1 MSCITAYSWRPNPE
15 RMSLRI
21 ARQKVLSALRLSL
34 SLLVPVAALYA
45 CQPLPQP
52 ETSQDRQPP
61 STWPEFDYARSAA
74 AGRRVYRLEPD
85 ATQIDVVVRRDGPLA
100 RFGHDHVLSVGRP
113 EGFLQL
119 DDQRF
124 AGRADLRFRID
135 QLTVDSPVA
144 RDRYGL
150 DTNPDDD
157 AIRATRKNLMDHVVD
172 AERWPWAT
180 LVMEEFQQQGGH
192 SSAVLSIGINGS
204 SHTSRQPFRLNR
216 AGDDI
221 VVEGFFILHQTDLG
235 IEPFSALGGGLRV
248 ADPMEIHFHIEAG
261 PWQ

>member
-1 MSCITAYSWRPNPE
+1 MP
-15 RMSLRI
+15 LRTMN
-21 ARQKVLSALRLSL
+21 RSMHPALRLAL
-34 SLLVPVAALYA
+34 ALLLPVAVLCA

-52 ETSQDRQPP
+52 ERSRGQE
-61 STWPEFDYARSAA
+61 SASAWPDYDYPRSAA
-74 AGRRVYRLEPD
+74 AGRRVYRLDPG

-172 AERWPWAT
+172 AERFPWAT

-204 SHTSRQPFRLNR
+204 SHTSRQPFRLHQ
-216 AGDDI
+216 AGSRI
-221 VVEGFFILHQTDLG
+221 VAEGSVIMHQTELG
-235 IEPFSALGGGLRV
+235 IEPFSTLGGGLRV
-248 ADPMEIHFHIEAG
+248 ADPMEIHFRIEAS
-261 PWQ
+261 PWE

>member
-1 MSCITAYSWRPNPE
+1 
-15 RMSLRI
+15 MSLPM
-21 ARQKVLSALRLSL
+21 ARQKVLPALRLTL
-34 SLLVPVAALYA
+34 SLLVPVAALCA

-52 ETSQDRQPP
+52 EPSQDRESS
-61 STWPEFDYARSAA
+61 STWPEYDYARSAA
-74 AGRRVYRLEPD
+74 AGRRVYRLEPG

-113 EGFLQL
+113 EGFLHL
-119 DDQRF
+119 DDQQA

-135 QLTVDSPVA
+135 QLTVDSQVA

-157 AIRATRKNLMDHVVD
+157 AVRATRKNLMEHVVD

-192 SSAVLSIGINGS
+192 YSAVLSIGINGA

-216 AGDDI
+216 AGDGI
-221 VVEGFFILHQTDLG
+221 VVEGFFMLHQTELG